1 VGAGKGERNDDPS
14 FDPRVDEM
22 GKEQRKSTRNKTY
35 AKVFLEDSSTPG
47 YLRDLSRDGC
57 QLAMIRP
64 LSVQKGDSLT
74 LSVLPA
80 EEMGIPRFSIIV
92 EIIWTRID
100 PVYFLVGAVIDSVN
114 DTESEE
120 RLGELF
126 KYYA

>member
-1 VGAGKGERNDDPS
+1 
-14 FDPRVDEM
+14 M
-22 GKEQRKSTRNKTY
+22 GKEQRKSPRNKIY

-57 QLAMIRP
+57 QLALTRP
-64 LSVQKGDSLT
+64 LPVQKGDSLT

-80 EEMGIPRFSIIV
+80 EEMGIPRFSLTV
-92 EIIWTRID
+92 EIVWTRND
-100 PVYFLVGAVIDSVN
+100 PVYFLVGAVVDSVN
-114 DTESEE
+114 DAESEE

>member
-14 FDPRVDEM
+14 FDPRVDQM

>member
-1 VGAGKGERNDDPS
+1 MGAGKGERNDDPS

-22 GKEQRKSTRNKTY
+22 GKEQRKNPRNKIY

-57 QLAMIRP
+57 QLALTRP
-64 LSVQKGDSLT
+64 LSMQKGDSLS

-80 EEMGIPRFSIIV
+80 EEMAIPRFSLTV
-92 EIIWTRID
+92 EIVWTRND

-114 DTESEE
+114 DAESEE

>member
-1 VGAGKGERNDDPS
+1 
-14 FDPRVDEM
+14 M
-22 GKEQRKSTRNKTY
+22 GKEQRKSPRNKIY
-35 AKVFLEDSSTPG
+35 AKVLLEDSSTPG
-47 YLRDLSRDGC
+47 YLRDLSRTGC

-80 EEMGIPRFSIIV
+80 EEMGIPRFSMIV
-92 EIIWTRID
+92 EIMWTRID